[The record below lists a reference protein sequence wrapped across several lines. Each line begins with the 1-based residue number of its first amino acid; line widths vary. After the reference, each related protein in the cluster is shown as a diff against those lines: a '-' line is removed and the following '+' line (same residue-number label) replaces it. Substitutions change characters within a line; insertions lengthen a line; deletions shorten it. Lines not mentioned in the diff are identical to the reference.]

1 MTPRTVTRSVS
12 ENGDTFRLLVRP
24 EQDGDTLHV
33 SAGSCRWKRRVSP
46 NLPFSGAKHGDDAAN
61 STGSCPGRQG
71 DRPQAGRVRCRMK
84 AQDMATQPGDAW
96 VAVSGGLVER
106 LARRAQAGRWDL
118 SADDFAE
125 ALRRSAAHRFTGRPP
140 SPAEVEQYLES
151 LHLEDLALA
160 CACARGRESAWDHF
174 VRQYRPILLRIASR
188 GQQADRARD
197 VADSIYGEL
206 YGLDE
211 RDGARKSLFDYFHGR
226 SSLAGWLKA
235 VVAQR
240 LVDKARAARRFE
252 PLPEDDVSTPP
263 GSPAFELDADRQRS
277 LGLVRQALARA
288 LAALEPRDK
297 LRLSLYYAQE
307 MKLAAVGR
315 VLGESEATSSRK
327 LERTRG
333 ALRAAVEKRLR
344 ETERLTDAEVELCFD
359 HARTDPAFDLARALP
374 PPEEG

>member
-1 MTPRTVTRSVS
+1 
-12 ENGDTFRLLVRP
+12 
-24 EQDGDTLHV
+24 
-33 SAGSCRWKRRVSP
+33 
-46 NLPFSGAKHGDDAAN
+46 
-61 STGSCPGRQG
+61 
-71 DRPQAGRVRCRMK
+71 MK
-84 AQDMATQPGDAW
+84 AQDMTTQPDNVRA
-96 VAVSGGLVER
+96 AVSGGLVER

-118 SADDFAE
+118 QADDFAA

-160 CACARGRESAWDHF
+160 CACARGSEPAWDHF
-174 VRQYRPILLRIASR
+174 VGEFRPILLRIASR

-197 VADSIYGEL
+197 VADSIYSEL

-211 RDGARKSLFDYFHGR
+211 RDGARRSLLDYFHGR

-240 LVDKARAARRFE
+240 LVDSARAARRFE
-252 PLPEDDVSTPP
+252 PLPEDETSAPASPD
-263 GSPAFELDADRQRS
+263 SPAFELDPDRQRF
-277 LGLVRQALARA
+277 LELVRHSLAEALAG
-288 LAALEPRDK
+288 LEPRDK

-307 MKLAAVGR
+307 MTLAAVGR

-327 LERTRG
+327 LERTRSG
-333 ALRAAVEKRLR
+333 LRAAVEQRLR
-344 ETERLTDAEVELCFD
+344 ETERLTDAQVELCFEQ
-359 HARTDPAFDLARALP
+359 ARTDPAFDLARTLP